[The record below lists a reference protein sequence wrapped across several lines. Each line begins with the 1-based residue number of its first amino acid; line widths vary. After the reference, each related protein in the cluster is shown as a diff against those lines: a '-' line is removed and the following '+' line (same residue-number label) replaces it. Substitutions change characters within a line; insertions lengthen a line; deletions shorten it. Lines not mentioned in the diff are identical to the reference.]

1 MGTEKYLKTKT
12 FKFAKTIQIRDKT
25 RQDKIG
31 NEKLASAWWAE
42 GGGAT
47 GNLALQKLKRQS
59 GSKWEVMRL
68 NRASTSSQQALH
80 SSLSHLDLILQA
92 KGNCFFEPK
101 ESGFAVLSKKV
112 QRTEERFEALF

>member
-12 FKFAKTIQIRDKT
+12 FKFAKTIQIRNKT
-25 RQDKIG
+25 KQDKIG
-31 NEKLASAWWAE
+31 IEKLEPAWWAE

-47 GNLALQKLKRQS
+47 GNLALQKLKGQS

-80 SSLSHLDLILQA
+80 SSLSRLDLILQA
-92 KGNCFFEPK
+92 KGNCFLNLK
-101 ESGFAVLSKKV
+101 SDFAVLSRRV
-112 QRTEERFEALF
+112 QRTEERFEALL